1 MKKIVLLI
9 GVAVSTLVANA
20 QVLVGVNT
28 KLNNYTLGVDA
39 NNIGYYGSVSYG
51 KVQEGKQAP
60 LFRYDYVAPELH
72 PIHNNYKVV
81 SSSNTETNTTIVI
94 GKVLNNDNDVRV
106 GVHIGVNFNQKDI
119 YNNYNDLGGFSVLN
133 KREVNNNLVGGVYV
147 NYYIGWVK
155 VDVTSNKQVSTSV
168 GLFIPLVYEKSC
180 LR

>member
-39 NNIGYYGSVSYG
+39 NNIGYYGSISYG
-51 KVQEGKQAP
+51 KVEQGKQAP
-60 LFRYDYVAPELH
+60 LFRYDVVAPELH
-72 PIHNNYKVV
+72 PNYKHYDVASL
-81 SSSNTETNTTIVI
+81 SSTETNTMISI
-94 GKVLNNDNDVRV
+94 GKVLNNDNDLRV
-106 GVHIGVNFNQKDI
+106 GVHIGVNLNQKEVF
-119 YNNYNDLGGFSVLN
+119 NNYKDMGGFSTLN
-133 KREVNNNLVGGVYV
+133 DRTTDNSFVGGVYL

-155 VDVTSNKQVSTSV
+155 IDVASNKQVSTSLGV
-168 GLFIPLVYEKSC
+168 FIPLVYDNNC